1 MWQRCDG
8 HGDGHAHISCRVLC
22 CCITT
27 ALGYCIGLLHWG
39 HCIGSFVLSCAHAK
53 DTQTNCARLAGYTT
67 GLDDPGYRCRTQI
80 FSLTHDTLDR
90 QARVLTN
97 RCAYVRLVCRRHH
110 ESSTA
115 GADHRVRISSISQS
129 PSVRTISTT
138 IRFPNTV
145 GSPLPWVRA
154 WSRKTKTLALFAE
167 HSSPQSIGA

>member
-1 MWQRCDG
+1 
-8 HGDGHAHISCRVLC
+8 
-22 CCITT
+22 
-27 ALGYCIGLLHWG
+27 
-39 HCIGSFVLSCAHAK
+39 SFVLSCAHAK

-97 RCAYVRLVCRRHH
+97 RRAYVRLVCRRHH
-110 ESSTA
+110 KTSTERHLS
-115 GADHRVRISSISQS
+115 GAVYRVRRSSIGQS

-154 WSRKTKTLALFAE
+154 WSSKTKTLALFSE

>member
-1 MWQRCDG
+1 
-8 HGDGHAHISCRVLC
+8 
-22 CCITT
+22 
-27 ALGYCIGLLHWG
+27 
-39 HCIGSFVLSCAHAK
+39 
-53 DTQTNCARLAGYTT
+53 
-67 GLDDPGYRCRTQI
+67 
-80 FSLTHDTLDR
+80 DTLDR

-110 ESSTA
+110 ETSTERQLS
-115 GADHRVRISSISQS
+115 GADHRAVHRVRISSISQS